1 MKYIKNGKVILPDG
15 ILENICLAFD
25 EKIVGLTDEK
35 EIPENAEVIDACG
48 GYIAPGLVDIHIHGY
63 LGEDTSDGSA
73 DGIFKMAN
81 GVIKNGVTS
90 FCPTTM
96 TVSMQ
101 EINTALD
108 VVRSLKEKSR
118 EWEGAEILGV
128 NLEGPFIN
136 PKKKGAQAE
145 THIKKPDAKF
155 IIENSDII
163 CLATM
168 APEMEGGL
176 EAIKEIRENCDV
188 VVSVG
193 HTDATFEEALAGI
206 EAGATH
212 ITHLFNAQTPLHHR
226 NPGVVGAALQ
236 ETVTTE
242 LIADTFHVHKG
253 LFELLARIKGD
264 DLVLITDCTR
274 AGGMPDGEYT
284 LGGQPIFVNGVKC
297 LLEDGTI
304 AGSVLRLNNAVK
316 NFRDNTDLP
325 FWKVVA
331 AASLNPARAIGV
343 DDRKGSLEA
352 GKDADIIITDG
363 DFNIVKTIIKGEIK
377 YEFEI

>member
-1 MKYIKNGKVILPDG
+1 MKYIKNGKYILPDG
-15 ILENICLAFD
+15 ILENIVLAFD
-25 EKIVGLTDEK
+25 DKICGFTDK
-35 EIPENAEVIDACG
+35 APDGADVIDANG
-48 GYIAPGLVDIHIHGY
+48 GYVAPGLVDIHIHGY

-81 GVIKNGVTS
+81 GVMKNGVTS

-96 TVSMQ
+96 TVSMD
-101 EINTALD
+101 EINKALD
-108 VVRSLKEKSR
+108 VVRSLKEKSKT
-118 EWEGAEILGV
+118 WDGAEILGV

-155 IIENSDII
+155 VLDNADII
-163 CLATM
+163 SLATM
-168 APEMEGGL
+168 APEMEGGCD
-176 EAIKEIRENCDV
+176 AIREITENSGV
-188 VVSVG
+188 IVSVG
-193 HTDATFEEALAGI
+193 HTDATFEETLAGI
-206 EAGATH
+206 KAGATH

-236 ETVTTE
+236 ENVTTE

-253 LFELLARIKGD
+253 IFELLARVKGD
-264 DLVLITDCTR
+264 NLVLITDCTR

-284 LGGQPIFVNGVKC
+284 LGGQPIFVKGVQC

-304 AGSVLRLNNAVK
+304 AGSVLKLNDAVK
-316 NFRDNTDLP
+316 NFRDNTTLP

-343 DDRKGSLEA
+343 SDRKGSLEA
-352 GKDADIIITDG
+352 GKDADIIITDS
-363 DFNIVKTIIKGEIK
+363 DFNIVKTIIGGEIK
-377 YEFEI
+377 YEA

>member
-15 ILENICLAFD
+15 ILENVVLAFD
-25 EKIVGLTDEK
+25 SKICGFTDESQ
-35 EIPENAEVIDACG
+35 IPADAEVIDANG
-48 GYIAPGLVDIHIHGY
+48 GFVAPGLVDIHIHGY

-73 DGIFKMAN
+73 EGIFKMAN
-81 GVIKNGVTS
+81 GIMKNGVTS

-96 TVSMQ
+96 TVSME
-101 EINTALD
+101 EINKALD
-108 VVRSLKEKSR
+108 TVRSLKEESKS
-118 EWEGAEILGV
+118 WDGAEILGV

-155 IIENSDII
+155 VLDNADII
-163 CLATM
+163 SLATM
-168 APEMEGGL
+168 APEMDGGC
-176 EAIKEIRENCDV
+176 EAIKEIRENSNV

-193 HTDATFEEALAGI
+193 HTDASFEETLSGI

-226 NPGVVGAALQ
+226 NPGVVGAALL
-236 ETVTTE
+236 ENVTTE

-253 LFELLARIKGD
+253 LFELLARVKGD
-264 DLVLITDCTR
+264 NLVLITDCTR

-304 AGSVLRLNNAVK
+304 AGSVLKLNDAVK
-316 NFRDNTDLP
+316 NFSENTNLP
-325 FWKVVA
+325 FWKSVS

-343 DDRKGSLEA
+343 DDCKGSIEA
-352 GKDADIIITDG
+352 GKDADIIITDA
-363 DFNIVKTIIKGEIK
+363 DFNIVKTIIGGEIK
-377 YEFEI
+377 YEI